1 MNKIINSQKGL
12 LVIFESGSQ
21 AHINSR
27 SLYELPIPNP
37 SNRLYLD
44 KFQVDR
50 ALRDYGYFEF
60 NNRDF
65 ISHINPELKE
75 RLTEDEQKE
84 LESAQRIIEE
94 LRIKALNR
102 KPMTIQDRLEEKLK
116 KLEEELAKLKE
127 LNEKEN
133 N

>member
-1 MNKIINSQKGL
+1 MNKIINSPKGL

-21 AHINSR
+21 AHITSR
-27 SLYELPIPNP
+27 SLYELPTPNP
-37 SNRLYLD
+37 SNQLYLD

-60 NNRDF
+60 ENRNF
-65 ISHINPELKE
+65 NSHLNPELKE

-84 LESAQRIIEE
+84 FESAQRIIEE
-94 LRIKALNR
+94 LRTRALNR